1 MEVDHFHDEISDDI
15 THTALFQLL
24 SRIQFTTPVLLQ
36 PRQVEERLVAFH
48 SVHQDLSN
56 HTSHTED
63 IHLRVQHVILLHT
76 LTQRAPPLR
85 RKITPVIIAE
95 FAKVLV
101 VVF

>member
-1 MEVDHFHDEISDDI
+1 
-15 THTALFQLL
+15 
-24 SRIQFTTPVLLQ
+24 
-36 PRQVEERLVAFH
+36 
-48 SVHQDLSN
+48 
-56 HTSHTED
+56 
-63 IHLRVQHVILLHT
+63 VQHIILLHT